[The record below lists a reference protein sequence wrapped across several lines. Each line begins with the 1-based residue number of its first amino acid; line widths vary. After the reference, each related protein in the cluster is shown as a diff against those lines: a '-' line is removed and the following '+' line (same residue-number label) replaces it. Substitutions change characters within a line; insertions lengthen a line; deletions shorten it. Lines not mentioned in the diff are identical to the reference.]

1 MSIHYSRPA
10 ERFLSP
16 LGGGLGGETLEKF
29 SNIFYKLL
37 DDFDELGMFDER
49 RLIQTDPDDY
59 WRYIVTG
66 RFGSDEGIKNRIA
79 EIVGRFKQI
88 NEDCKYFR
96 KVDFFIEPEDAVSS
110 YFMRDAMM
118 IFLTDD
124 LSRQVDNKRDVIYAE
139 FKATKESPTLKNIV
153 GEEKYEKVIKP
164 YRGKPFAN
172 AKKRWELPKHLQ
184 G

>member
-1 MSIHYSRPA
+1 MGTSYSRPV
-10 ERFLSP
+10 EWFLNP

-29 SNIFYKLL
+29 TIIFYKML

-49 RLIQTDPDDY
+49 RIIQTDPDDY

-66 RFGSDEGIKNRIA
+66 RFGSDEGIKKRIA
-79 EIVGRFKQI
+79 EIVDRFKQI
-88 NEDCKYFR
+88 NDDCKYFR
-96 KVDFFIEPEDAVSS
+96 RDDLFTDPDDAVSS
-110 YFMRDAMM
+110 YFLRDAMM
-118 IFLTDD
+118 IFLTSDLANQIDD
-124 LSRQVDNKRDVIYAE
+124 RKEVIFAE